1 MLAML
6 GIFLAHTTVWLPE
19 RFDAFVPILVWFGN
33 LSGYFFLIHTASI
46 FMMRAIADY
55 VPHSWLILISF
66 MLSILLTICS
76 EYKYDILGVRKI
88 KTIVI

>member
-33 LSGYFFLIHTASI
+33 LSGYFFLIQTASI
-46 FMMRAIADY
+46 FMKRAIADY
-55 VPHSWLILISF
+55 VPHSWRILISF
-66 MLSILLTICS
+66 MLSILLTVCS
-76 EYKYDILGVRKI
+76 EYIYRIDSE
-88 KTIVI
+88 